1 MADATSA
8 KGNGS
13 QPDGR
18 QLRGARTRRAIF
30 EAYVQLL
37 HEGADPP
44 RMEQIAERAG
54 VGTRTVYNQF
64 RDLEGLRT
72 EVGSQLFREW
82 AVYALGEVP
91 AGAPRRERLRIFLD
105 ARTRF
110 LVVLA
115 PYARTV
121 QGYHQSSPV
130 LRRQRDQLVAISR
143 REIKLVF
150 APELARHSG
159 RARTRLLNALHAAS
173 SWPAWYVLRDELGL
187 AVPEATAVMKQTL
200 EALLQADLAEM

>member
-1 MADATSA
+1 M
-8 KGNGS
+8 
-13 QPDGR
+13 
-18 QLRGARTRRAIF
+18 RGARTRRAIF

-72 EVGSQLFREW
+72 EVGLQLFREW

-91 AGAPRRERLRIFLD
+91 TEASRAERLEIFLR

-115 PYARTV
+115 PYARVV
-121 QGYHQSSPV
+121 QGYHPSSPV

-143 REIKLVF
+143 REINRVF
-150 APELARHSG
+150 APELGGRHG
-159 RARTRLLNALHAAS
+159 LTRTRLLNALHAAS

-187 AVPEATAVMKQTL
+187 SVPEATAVMRQTL
-200 EALLQADLAEM
+200 EALLEDDLAEM

>member
-1 MADATSA
+1 MRMADATETSGRPGEPA
-8 KGNGS
+8 EDHLEIAEGNGS
-13 QPDGR
+13 RPDGR

-30 EAYVQLL
+30 DAYVQLL

-82 AVYALGEVP
+82 AVYALGDVP
-91 AGAPRRERLRIFLD
+91 AEAPRSERLQIFLR

-110 LVVLA
+110 LVRPRAVRADGSGIPSSFSGAA
-115 PYARTV
+115 PPT
-121 QGYHQSSPV
+121 
-130 LRRQRDQLVAISR
+130 
-143 REIKLVF
+143 
-150 APELARHSG
+150 
-159 RARTRLLNALHAAS
+159 
-173 SWPAWYVLRDELGL
+173 
-187 AVPEATAVMKQTL
+187 
-200 EALLQADLAEM
+200 